1 MPKIKVEEINDE
13 YLEKYIATAIMP
25 NGEIVAVDAD
35 KTIEKHYKYFL
46 KLIVEINRIT
56 YNSFRGLYQDFN
68 EIFLNLFSK
77 NIDAHNIELAKA
89 FQRNGI
95 AVFYSYSAKRCQSY
109 IAAQDIQLIRMP
121 KKPKL
126 KQYTCLK
133 KIAESGIFDMIN
145 FLEFEQEGI
154 DINSDA
160 NEGVENFKKFLNE
173 RIRDAR

>member
-1 MPKIKVEEINDE
+1 MPKIKVEELNDE
-13 YLEKYIATAIMP
+13 HLKKYIATAIMP
-25 NGEIVAVDAD
+25 NGEIVSVEVDPEE
-35 KTIEKHYKYFL
+35 TRHSQSFL
-46 KLIVEINRIT
+46 RLIIEINKI
-56 YNSFRGLYQDFN
+56 YNNSFKMLNRDF
-68 EIFLNLFSK
+68 EIYISK
-77 NIDAHNIELAKA
+77 RENKEDAHNIELAKA
-89 FQRNGI
+89 FQKNEI
-95 AVFYSYSAKRCQSY
+95 AIFYSYSPRQYLSY
-109 IAAQDIQLIRMP
+109 VVSDDIQLIRLP
-121 KKPKL
+121 KEPKL